1 MTCADPIPIELEFLS
16 AIYGGWNATKM
27 TQIQFQELNSS
38 IKNLP
43 AQQLARKMTNTN
55 LNALRKSLYELN
67 LHEDLLSVLGRKYFP
82 ETWHDKHELS
92 VSEFIE
98 EQDLPDEI
106 ANVVRKAL
114 RQAGTPT
121 STKVKKLVKNQ
132 DRAKLFEPAVDNHGR
147 RSGDTRAAPTGNT
160 GEMKVH

>member
-1 MTCADPIPIELEFLS
+1 MAGDIQ
-16 AIYGGWNATKM
+16 
-27 TQIQFQELNSS
+27 QIQFQELNSS
-38 IKNLP
+38 VKNLP

-67 LHEDLLSVLGRKYFP
+67 LHKDLLSVLGRKYFP
-82 ETWHDKHELS
+82 DTWHDKHEIS

-114 RQAGTPT
+114 RQAGTQFPL
-121 STKVKKLVKNQ
+121 KFKNW
-132 DRAKLFEPAVDNHGR
+132 
-147 RSGDTRAAPTGNT
+147 
-160 GEMKVH
+160 